1 VVPTVL
7 TFVLILSLL
16 GIGLIIYMIILGKT
30 KNKLWNKFSKGLD
43 LDFENVL
50 KSLYVEKKLKE
61 LCSLVNS
68 NHELEDFK
76 KNQFSEWEYH
86 ELKIKRM
93 IKIFWIWFA
102 SALIL
107 CSFLWCSL
115 INDKCVALETC
126 G

>member
-1 VVPTVL
+1 MVATVL

-16 GIGLIIYMIILGKT
+16 GIGLTIYMIILGKT
-30 KNKLWNKFSKGLD
+30 KNKLWNKFSKDLD

-68 NHELEDFK
+68 NHEFEDFK
-76 KNQFSEWEYH
+76 KNQFSEWEYY

-93 IKIFWIWFA
+93 IKIFWIWFV

-107 CSFLWCSL
+107 CSFLWCLL
-115 INDKCVALETC
+115 INDKCVVFEMC